1 MKYFLLV
8 INAVQKNKAGVVGDP
23 VLKEVKEGLSEEVTL
38 RGLN

>member
-8 INAVQKNKAGVVGDP
+8 INAVQNKAAVVGDP
-23 VLKEVKEGLSEEVTL
+23 VLKEVKEGPSEEVTL